1 MSDQCELCLNHSNE
15 NSIRVFPCLYHCK
28 KMLCIQHL
36 SEHDKYIDT
45 QIQSQ
50 KQLENLWNN
59 YNLIF
64 NEDKI
69 QEQVNIL
76 TSQLENHRKLKQEI
90 KNLLLIN
97 HFHDSMEND
106 QKFQTA
112 IQTIQKAIEHENQ
125 SKLIIRK
132 RFELKY
138 SK

>member
-1 MSDQCELCLNHSNE
+1 
-15 NSIRVFPCLYHCK
+15 
-28 KMLCIQHL
+28 MLCIQHL
-36 SEHDKYIDT
+36 SEHDKYIDK
-45 QIQSQ
+45 QIQYQ
-50 KQLENLWNN
+50 KQLENLWKN

-106 QKFQTA
+106 QKFQIA
-112 IQTIQKAIEHENQ
+112 IQTVQKAIEHENQ
-125 SKLIIRK
+125 SKFIIRK

>member
-1 MSDQCELCLNHSNE
+1 
-15 NSIRVFPCLYHCK
+15 
-28 KMLCIQHL
+28 MLCIQHL
-36 SEHDKYIDT
+36 SEHDKYIDK
-45 QIQSQ
+45 QIQYQ

>member
-1 MSDQCELCLNHSNE
+1 
-15 NSIRVFPCLYHCK
+15 
-28 KMLCIQHL
+28 MLCIQHL
-36 SEHDKYIDT
+36 SEHDKYIDK
-45 QIQSQ
+45 QIQYQ

-112 IQTIQKAIEHENQ
+112 IQTVQKAIEHENQ

-138 SK
+138 SKWKMIYSLDDVHPKIEEEEDPPTNDCKK

>member
-36 SEHDKYIDT
+36 SEHDKYIDK
-45 QIQSQ
+45 QIQYQ

-112 IQTIQKAIEHENQ
+112 IQTVQKAIEHENQ

-132 RFELKY
+132 KFELKY